1 MIIFPAIDIKD
12 GNCVRLF
19 KGDFS
24 TVEKVASDYL
34 ETAKGFESVGA
45 SWIHMVDLDG
55 AKEGRPVNTKI
66 YTDVAEKTNLKV
78 ELGGGIRSL
87 ETIREYL
94 NMGISRVILGS
105 AALKDPKL
113 VSDAVEKFGS
123 EKIVVGIDAVNGM
136 VATEGW
142 LKTSNVGYIELAE
155 KMISV
160 GVKYFIFTDISKDGT
175 LSGVNTEQLKALSD
189 ATVGRA
195 NIVASGGVHTMADI
209 VACKEMGLY
218 GTICGKSIYKGTLD
232 LREAVEYAE
241 GSNDN

>member
-1 MIIFPAIDIKD
+1 MIILPAIDIKD

-34 ETAKGFESVGA
+34 ETAKSFENAGA
-45 SWIHMVDLDG
+45 EWIHMVDLDG

-87 ETIREYL
+87 ETIQEYL
-94 NMGISRVILGS
+94 NIGITRVILGS
-105 AALKDPKL
+105 VALKNPKL
-113 VSDAVEKFGS
+113 VRDAVEKFGS
-123 EKIVVGIDAVNGM
+123 EKIVVGIDAMNGM

-142 LKTSNVGYIELAE
+142 LETSDVNYIDLANQ
-155 KMISV
+155 MIKS

-175 LSGVNTEQLKALSD
+175 LSGVNREQLQALAD
-189 ATVGRA
+189 GTQDC
-195 NIVASGGVHTMADI
+195 NIIASGGVHTMDDI
-209 VACKEMGLY
+209 KACKEMGLY
-218 GTICGKSIYKGTLD
+218 GTICGKSIYKGTLN
-232 LREAVEYAE
+232 LKEAIEYAE
-241 GSNDN
+241 KNS

>member
-1 MIIFPAIDIKD
+1 MIILPAIDIKD

-34 ETAKGFESVGA
+34 ETAKGFENAGA

-87 ETIREYL
+87 ETIQEYL
-94 NMGISRVILGS
+94 NMGITRVILGS
-105 AALKDPKL
+105 VALKNPAL
-113 VSDAVEKFGS
+113 VSSAVEKFGS
-123 EKIVVGIDAVNGM
+123 EKIVVGIDAMNGM

-142 LKTSNVGYIELAE
+142 LETSEVNYIELAD

-175 LSGVNTEQLKALSD
+175 LSGVNTEQLKALAD
-189 ATVGRA
+189 ATSGRA
-195 NIVASGGVHTMADI
+195 DIVASGGVHTMADI
-209 VACKEMGLY
+209 IACREMGLY
-218 GTICGKSIYKGTLD
+218 GTICGKSIYKGTLN
-232 LREAVEYAE
+232 LKEAVEYAHR
-241 GSNDN
+241 

>member
-34 ETAKGFESVGA
+34 ETAKDFETAGA

-66 YTDVAEKTNLKV
+66 YTDVAEKTDLKV
-78 ELGGGIRSL
+78 ELGGGIRNL

-94 NMGISRVILGS
+94 DMGISRVILGS

-142 LKTSNVGYIELAE
+142 LETSNVGYIELAE

-175 LSGVNTEQLKALSD
+175 LSGVNVEQLKVLSD
-189 ATVGRA
+189 ATVSRA

-209 VACKEMGLY
+209 IACKEMGLY

-232 LREAVEYAE
+232 LREAIEFA
-241 GSNDN
+241 GIQ

>member
-1 MIIFPAIDIKD
+1 MIILPAIDIKD

-34 ETAKGFESVGA
+34 ETAKGFENAGA
-45 SWIHMVDLDG
+45 EWIHMVDLDG
-55 AKEGRPVNTKI
+55 AKEGKPVNTKI

-87 ETIREYL
+87 ETIQEYL

-105 AALKDPKL
+105 VALKNPKR
-113 VSDAVEKFGS
+113 VRDAVEKFGN
-123 EKIVVGIDAVNGM
+123 EKIVVGIDAMNGM

-142 LKTSNVGYIELAE
+142 LETSDVNYIDLANQ
-155 KMISV
+155 MIKS

-175 LSGVNTEQLKALSD
+175 LSGVNREQLQALAD
-189 ATVGRA
+189 GTE
-195 NIVASGGVHTMADI
+195 NCDIIASGGVHTMDDI
-209 VACKEMGLY
+209 KACKEMGLY
-218 GTICGKSIYKGTLD
+218 GTICGKSIYKGTLN
-232 LREAVEYAE
+232 LKEAIEY
-241 GSNDN
+241 SNHG

>member
-1 MIIFPAIDIKD
+1 MIILPAIDIKD
-12 GNCVRLF
+12 GSCVRLF

-34 ETAKGFESVGA
+34 ETAKGFESAGA

-66 YTDVAEKTNLKV
+66 YTDVAEKTHLKV

-87 ETIREYL
+87 ETIDAYL
-94 NMGISRVILGS
+94 KMGITRVILGS
-105 AALKDPKL
+105 VALKNPHL
-113 VSDAVEKFGS
+113 VSKAVEKFGS
-123 EKIVVGIDAVNGM
+123 EKIVVGIDAMNGM

-142 LKTSNVGYIELAE
+142 LETSDVNYIDLAN
-155 KMISV
+155 KMIEV

-175 LSGVNTEQLKALSD
+175 LSGINKEQLSALSEG
-189 ATVGRA
+189 TKGRCR
-195 NIVASGGVHTMADI
+195 IIASGGVHTMEDI
-209 VACKEMGLY
+209 IACKEMGLY

-232 LREAVEYAE
+232 LAEAIAYAE
-241 GSNDN
+241 KN

>member
-1 MIIFPAIDIKD
+1 MIILPAIDIKD

-34 ETAKGFESVGA
+34 ETAKGFENAGA
-45 SWIHMVDLDG
+45 EWIHMVDLDG
-55 AKEGRPVNTKI
+55 AKEGKPVNTKI

-87 ETIREYL
+87 ETIQEYL

-105 AALKDPKL
+105 VALKNPKL
-113 VSDAVEKFGS
+113 VRDAVEKFGN
-123 EKIVVGIDAVNGM
+123 EKIVVGIDAMNGM

-142 LKTSNVGYIELAE
+142 LETSDVNYIDLANQ
-155 KMISV
+155 MIKS

-175 LSGVNTEQLKALSD
+175 LSGVNREQLQALAD
-189 ATVGRA
+189 GTE
-195 NIVASGGVHTMADI
+195 NCDIIASGGVHTMNDI
-209 VACKEMGLY
+209 KACKEMGLY
-218 GTICGKSIYKGTLD
+218 GTICGKSIYKGTLN
-232 LREAVEYAE
+232 LKEAIEY
-241 GSNDN
+241 SNHG

>member
-1 MIIFPAIDIKD
+1 MIILPAIDIKD

-24 TVEKVASDYL
+24 TVEKVAADHL
-34 ETAKGFESVGA
+34 ETAKSFEEAGA
-45 SWIHMVDLDG
+45 KWIHMVDLDG

-87 ETIREYL
+87 ETIQEYL

-105 AALKDPKL
+105 VALKNPKL
-113 VSDAVEKFGS
+113 VREAVEKFGS
-123 EKIVVGIDAVNGM
+123 EKIVVGIDAMNGM

-142 LKTSNVGYIELAE
+142 LETSDVNYIDLANQ
-155 KMISV
+155 MIKS

-175 LSGVNTEQLKALSD
+175 LSGVNKEQLQALAD
-189 ATVGRA
+189 GTQNC
-195 NIVASGGVHTMADI
+195 NIIASGGVHTMDDI
-209 VACKEMGLY
+209 KACKEMGLY
-218 GTICGKSIYKGTLD
+218 GTICGKSIYKGTLN
-232 LREAVEYAE
+232 LKEAIEY
-241 GSNDN
+241 SI

>member
-1 MIIFPAIDIKD
+1 MIILPAIDIKD

-24 TVEKVASDYL
+24 TVEKVAADYL
-34 ETAKGFESVGA
+34 ETAKGFENAGA

-87 ETIREYL
+87 ETIEEYL
-94 NMGISRVILGS
+94 SMGISRVILGS
-105 AALKDPKL
+105 IALKNPQL
-113 VSDAVEKFGS
+113 VSKAVEKFGS
-123 EKIVVGIDAVNGM
+123 EKIVVGIDAMNGM

-142 LKTSNVGYIELAE
+142 LETSDVNYIQLAK
-155 KMISV
+155 KMIEA

-175 LSGVNTEQLKALSD
+175 LSGVNRQQLSD
-189 ATVGRA
+189 LYEGTKGSC
-195 NIVASGGVHTMADI
+195 NIIASGGVHTMDDI
-209 VACKEMGLY
+209 IACKEMGLY

-232 LREAVEYAE
+232 LAEAVAYAE
-241 GSNDN
+241 KN

>member
-1 MIIFPAIDIKD
+1 MIILPAIDIKD

-34 ETAKGFESVGA
+34 ETARSFEAAGA
-45 SWIHMVDLDG
+45 EWIHMVDLDG

-87 ETIREYL
+87 ATIEEYL
-94 NMGISRVILGS
+94 KMGISRVILGS
-105 AALKDPKL
+105 VALKNPKL
-113 VSDAVEKFGS
+113 VCDAVEKFGS

-142 LKTSNVGYIELAE
+142 LEASDVNYIDLANQ
-155 KMISV
+155 MARV
-160 GVKYFIFTDISKDGT
+160 GVRYFIFTDISKDGT
-175 LSGVNTEQLKALSD
+175 LSGVNTEQLKALYD
-189 ATVGRA
+189 CIPGDC
-195 NIVASGGVHTMADI
+195 NIIASGGVHTMADI
-209 VACKEMGLY
+209 IACKEMGLY
-218 GTICGKSIYKGTLD
+218 GTICGKSIYKGTLN
-232 LREAVEYAE
+232 LKEAVEYA
-241 GSNDN
+241 GNQ

>member
-1 MIIFPAIDIKD
+1 MIILPAIDIKD

-34 ETAKGFESVGA
+34 ETAKSFENAGA
-45 SWIHMVDLDG
+45 EWIHMVDLDG

-87 ETIREYL
+87 ETIQEYL
-94 NMGISRVILGS
+94 NMGITRVILGS
-105 AALKDPKL
+105 VALKNPKL
-113 VSDAVEKFGS
+113 VRDAVEKFGS
-123 EKIVVGIDAVNGM
+123 EKIVVGIDAMNGM

-142 LKTSNVGYIELAE
+142 LETSNVNYIDLANQ
-155 KMISV
+155 MIKS

-175 LSGVNTEQLKALSD
+175 LLGVNREQLQALAD
-189 ATVGRA
+189 GTQDC
-195 NIVASGGVHTMADI
+195 NIIASGGVHTMDDI
-209 VACKEMGLY
+209 KACKEMGLY
-218 GTICGKSIYKGTLD
+218 GTICGKSIYKGTLN
-232 LREAVEYAE
+232 LKEAIEYAE
-241 GSNDN
+241 KNS

>member
-1 MIIFPAIDIKD
+1 MIILPAIDIKD

-34 ETAKGFESVGA
+34 ETAKSFESAGA

-66 YTDVAEKTNLKV
+66 YTDVAEKTSLKV

-87 ETIREYL
+87 ETIQEYL
-94 NMGISRVILGS
+94 NMGITRVILGS
-105 AALKDPKL
+105 VALKNPAL
-113 VSDAVEKFGS
+113 VSSAVEKFGS

-142 LKTSNVGYIELAE
+142 LESSDVNYIELAN

-175 LSGVNTEQLKALSD
+175 LSGVNTEQLKALAD
-189 ATVGRA
+189 ATQGRA
-195 NIVASGGVHTMADI
+195 DIVASGGVHTMADI
-209 VACKEMGLY
+209 IACKEMNLY
-218 GTICGKSIYKGTLD
+218 GTICGKSIYKGTLN
-232 LREAVEYAE
+232 LKEAIEY
-241 GSNDN
+241 SVK

>member
-34 ETAKGFESVGA
+34 ETAKNFESAGA
-45 SWIHMVDLDG
+45 KWIHMVDLDG

-78 ELGGGIRSL
+78 ELGGGIRNL
-87 ETIREYL
+87 ETIQEYL

-105 AALKDPKL
+105 VALKNPEL

-142 LKTSNVGYIELAE
+142 LESSDVNYIELAN

-175 LSGVNTEQLKALSD
+175 LSGVNTEQLKALAD
-189 ATVGRA
+189 ATQGRA
-195 NIVASGGVHTMADI
+195 DIVASGGVHTMADI
-209 VACKEMGLY
+209 IACKEMGLY
-218 GTICGKSIYKGTLD
+218 GTICGKSIYKGTLN
-232 LREAVEYAE
+232 LREAIKYAR
-241 GSNDN
+241 N

>member
-34 ETAKGFESVGA
+34 ETAKSFESDGA
-45 SWIHMVDLDG
+45 KWIHMVDLDG

-87 ETIREYL
+87 ETIQEYL

-105 AALKDPKL
+105 VALKNPKL
-113 VSDAVEKFGS
+113 VKDAVEKFGS
-123 EKIVVGIDAVNGM
+123 EKIAVGIDAVNGM

-142 LKTSNVGYIELAE
+142 LDTSDVNYIDLAD
-155 KMISV
+155 KMISA

-175 LSGVNTEQLKALSD
+175 LSGVNKEQLKALAD
-189 ATVGRA
+189 ATIGKA
-195 NIVASGGVHTMADI
+195 FITASGGVHTMDDI
-209 VACKEMGLY
+209 IACKEMGLY
-218 GTICGKSIYKGTLD
+218 GTICGKSLYKGTLN
-232 LREAVEYAE
+232 LKEAVEYSE
-241 GSNDN
+241 KK

>member
-1 MIIFPAIDIKD
+1 MIILPAIDIKD

-34 ETAKGFESVGA
+34 ETAKSFEDAGA
-45 SWIHMVDLDG
+45 EWIHMVDLDG

-66 YTDVAEKTNLKV
+66 YTDVAEKTDLKV

-87 ETIREYL
+87 ETIQEYL

-105 AALKDPKL
+105 VALKNPKL
-113 VSDAVEKFGS
+113 VRDAVEKFGS
-123 EKIVVGIDAVNGM
+123 EKIVVGIDAMNGM

-142 LKTSNVGYIELAE
+142 LETSDVNYIDLANQ
-155 KMISV
+155 MIKS

-175 LSGVNTEQLKALSD
+175 LSGVNKEQLQALAD
-189 ATVGRA
+189 GTQNC
-195 NIVASGGVHTMADI
+195 NIIASGGVHTMDDI
-209 VACKEMGLY
+209 KACKEMGLY
-218 GTICGKSIYKGTLD
+218 GTICGKSIYKGTLN
-232 LREAVEYAE
+232 LREAIEY
-241 GSNDN
+241 SVI

>member
-1 MIIFPAIDIKD
+1 MIILPAIDIKD

-24 TVEKVASDYL
+24 TVEKVAADYL
-34 ETAKGFESVGA
+34 ETAKSFEAAGA
-45 SWIHMVDLDG
+45 KWIHMVDLDG
-55 AKEGRPVNTKI
+55 AKEGKPINAKI

-78 ELGGGIRSL
+78 EVGGGIRNL
-87 ETIREYL
+87 ETIQEYL

-105 AALKDPKL
+105 VALKNPEL

-123 EKIVVGIDAVNGM
+123 EKIVVGIDAVNEM

-142 LKTSNVGYIELAE
+142 LESSDVNYIDLAN
-155 KMISV
+155 KMIET

-175 LSGVNTEQLKALSD
+175 LSGVNVQQLKKLAD
-189 ATVGRA
+189 ATYGKC
-195 NIVASGGVHTMADI
+195 NIIASGGVHTMDDI
-209 VACKEMGLY
+209 VVCKEMGLY

-232 LREAVEYAE
+232 LCEAVEY
-241 GSNDN
+241 SNR